1 MVQWQV
7 VCILNFYIL
16 EKPKKHCKQI
26 DECKT
31 RNFSRGRN
39 IFVSLATELQ
49 TPFLKLNLKAS
60 LEDVASKTELEEEAR
75 LIDGYTPQSLSLWI
89 GVNVDKRG
97 DKCKIKVNG
106 QGLVTIT
113 QTKCQSN

>member
-1 MVQWQV
+1 MVQWQI

-16 EKPKKHCKQI
+16 EKLKKHCKQI

-31 RNFSRGRN
+31 RNFSRGRT

-49 TPFLKLNLKAS
+49 PPFLKLNLKAS

-75 LIDGYTPQSLSLWI
+75 LTDGQVSL
-89 GVNVDKRG
+89 
-97 DKCKIKVNG
+97 
-106 QGLVTIT
+106 
-113 QTKCQSN
+113 